1 MPDLS
6 QDALWYADRALKKL
20 DSDLYER
27 NYQVFCAAPCAD
39 DECNKIG
46 CAGSSIFRT
55 ALSQAW
61 LDGYSTRDK
70 GES

>member
-6 QDALWYADRALKKL
+6 QDALWYADRAIIARPLPKEVRDQVRDML
-20 DSDLYER
+20 SD
-27 NYQVFCAAPCAD
+27 
-39 DECNKIG
+39 
-46 CAGSSIFRT
+46 
-55 ALSQAW
+55 AW